1 MLIYVWSIFCLKYV
15 LINAWINALI
25 YVFILL
31 GTCHGVSCLF
41 VSFVDLSEV
50 TSQKE
55 QQMTRISRI
64 PRGMYL
70 VNNAIINALC
80 NALINALMYVS
91 MCDLIYALINAL
103 TNALLRSCFN

>member
-1 MLIYVWSIFCLKYV
+1 MYKVCFDLCTKYV
-15 LINAWINALI
+15 LI
-25 YVFILL
+25 YVFILH
-31 GTCHGVSCLF
+31 GTCHEVACLF

-55 QQMTRISRI
+55 QQMTRISRL

-70 VNNAIINALC
+70 VNNGIIHALG

-103 TNALLRSCFN
+103 INALLHALINYSSCFN